1 MVAFYEE
8 AFYLRNNPLPTSTS
22 LVFKTTIKSRL
33 GGGGGGGRRGESD
46 KGGKRER
53 NFHVI
58 IF

>member
-33 GGGGGGGRRGESD
+33 GGGGGGGIGEEKAIKVERG
-46 KGGKRER
+46 RE
-53 NFHVI
+53 I
-58 IF
+58 SM